1 MFILNL
7 ILRKLVFQ
15 NKESVDV
22 VKISRN
28 MFQLLQISRLKPI
41 LKCSIITTL
50 HTHIVRK
57 YNRLHLWIS
66 NCHIYI
72 IFGPH
77 KIIFRN
83 TTRWNKKM
91 FEITM
96 KSAFRE
102 NVQICVPLFDKIFG
116 KQNENERCHW
126 LTSRLLDYVKL

>member
-50 HTHIVRK
+50 YTHIVRK

-83 TTRWNKKM
+83 TTRWNKKNVRNNH
-91 FEITM
+91 EIR
-96 KSAFRE
+96 FQRE
-102 NVQICVPLFDKIFG
+102 CSNMCPTLWQNFWNTKWKWKMPLTNF
-116 KQNENERCHW
+116 
-126 LTSRLLDYVKL
+126 